1 MEISLTK
8 LLMRLIKKW
17 YIIAILALLVGI
29 IGFAVTELFIDE
41 QYSSTSSYNVSAS
54 VGVKDADVAKR
65 YVTVAKYDRVLDKMI
80 EDESIS
86 KLGIDKAELRSS
98 LILSANNEV
107 FTAMSVV
114 NDPETAATILRVF
127 DDVAIPEIS
136 DIIFEKYA
144 PHEIELIY
152 EAGVGVKISP
162 NVLNNSLI
170 SLTVGIFLGIL
181 AVIAPYIVFPVVED
195 EDDVTRITEKNVIA
209 TIPHM
214 NIGNDGICVRFKRLF
229 NKREGNS
236 APISGDNEYYK
247 KSVALMRYKLDVLS
261 GGEKFVIMTGTGE
274 YAGVT
279 SLALALAKSMS
290 EKRTLIIECGNS
302 SLKERCGSERAYLED
317 YLEGK
322 AEFDEI
328 VFEANGNV
336 DIIVSEGKIDS
347 PALSKYSELIS
358 LGEEY
363 DFVIVDT
370 LPIISEPA
378 TLAMTALTKNILLVT
393 PNKERVKRLRKTTD
407 LISDMG
413 LNLLGIVLNNVSA

>member
-8 LLMRLIKKW
+8 LLIRLIKKW

-181 AVIAPYIVFPVVED
+181 
-195 EDDVTRITEKNVIA
+195 
-209 TIPHM
+209 
-214 NIGNDGICVRFKRLF
+214 
-229 NKREGNS
+229 
-236 APISGDNEYYK
+236 
-247 KSVALMRYKLDVLS
+247 
-261 GGEKFVIMTGTGE
+261 
-274 YAGVT
+274 
-279 SLALALAKSMS
+279 
-290 EKRTLIIECGNS
+290 
-302 SLKERCGSERAYLED
+302 
-317 YLEGK
+317 
-322 AEFDEI
+322 
-328 VFEANGNV
+328 
-336 DIIVSEGKIDS
+336 
-347 PALSKYSELIS
+347 
-358 LGEEY
+358 
-363 DFVIVDT
+363 
-370 LPIISEPA
+370 
-378 TLAMTALTKNILLVT
+378 
-393 PNKERVKRLRKTTD
+393 
-407 LISDMG
+407 
-413 LNLLGIVLNNVSA
+413 

>member
-144 PHEIELIY
+144 PHEIE
-152 EAGVGVKISP
+152 
-162 NVLNNSLI
+162 
-170 SLTVGIFLGIL
+170 
-181 AVIAPYIVFPVVED
+181 D
-195 EDDVTRITEKNVIA
+195 R
-209 TIPHM
+209 
-214 NIGNDGICVRFKRLF
+214 
-229 NKREGNS
+229 
-236 APISGDNEYYK
+236 
-247 KSVALMRYKLDVLS
+247 KSVV
-261 GGEKFVIMTGTGE
+261 
-274 YAGVT
+274 
-279 SLALALAKSMS
+279 
-290 EKRTLIIECGNS
+290 
-302 SLKERCGSERAYLED
+302 
-317 YLEGK
+317 
-322 AEFDEI
+322 
-328 VFEANGNV
+328 
-336 DIIVSEGKIDS
+336 
-347 PALSKYSELIS
+347 
-358 LGEEY
+358 
-363 DFVIVDT
+363 
-370 LPIISEPA
+370 
-378 TLAMTALTKNILLVT
+378 
-393 PNKERVKRLRKTTD
+393 
-407 LISDMG
+407 
-413 LNLLGIVLNNVSA
+413 

>member
-8 LLMRLIKKW
+8 LLIRLIKKW

-170 SLTVGIFLGIL
+170 SLTVGIFGIL

-336 DIIVSEGKIDS
+336 DVIVSEGKIDS